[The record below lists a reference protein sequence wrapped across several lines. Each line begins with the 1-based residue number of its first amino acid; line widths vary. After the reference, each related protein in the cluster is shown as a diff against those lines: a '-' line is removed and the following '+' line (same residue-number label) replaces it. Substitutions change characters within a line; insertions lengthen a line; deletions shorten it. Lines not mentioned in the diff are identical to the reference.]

1 MNISSLHTPG
11 ISQTTLNQ
19 VSVRLL
25 KKQVIELGKI
35 PGKITKI
42 LFVSKY
48 RLAHIRATKTDY
60 VVIFAGHVDE
70 EADQAD

>member
-1 MNISSLHTPG
+1 M
-11 ISQTTLNQ
+11 
-19 VSVRLL
+19 SVRLL
-25 KKQVIELGKI
+25 KKQVVELGKI
-35 PGKITKI
+35 PDKITKI

-70 EADQAD
+70 EVDQAD